1 MNLLGRLR
9 PAAYKI
15 HTYAGCCSDNQSVS
29 IGLSWRIDLSRR
41 RRMASSRSLAL
52 QLVLFTLLLPPHLVS
67 VSCAKSC
74 FWPSS
79 AHDDGSCLSWRVMVE
94 ANNARGWRTV
104 PAPCVGYVRSYMT
117 RGQYGRDLDSVME
130 QVSAY
135 ADQIAADD
143 DGLDA
148 WIFDIDDTCLSNL
161 LYYQAK
167 RFGAYDP
174 MAFKNWAS
182 LGACPGIPAVLQLFL
197 TLQDKGFKL
206 FLLSGRDEETLGSCT
221 SENLESEGFSGYE
234 RLLMRTPD
242 YRGQS
247 SSVFKSAMRKQL
259 VDEGY
264 RIRGNVGDQWSDLQ
278 GDNVGDRVFK
288 IPNPMYF
295 VP

>member
-1 MNLLGRLR
+1 
-9 PAAYKI
+9 
-15 HTYAGCCSDNQSVS
+15 
-29 IGLSWRIDLSRR
+29 
-41 RRMASSRSLAL
+41 MASSRRSLAL
-52 QLVLFTLLLPPHLVS
+52 WVLLTLVLPPHLLS
-67 VSCAKSC
+67 LGCATKSC

-104 PAPCVGYVRSYMT
+104 PAPCVGYVRGYMT

-130 QVSAY
+130 QVSAFV
-135 ADQIAADD
+135 DQIAAAD
-143 DGLDA
+143 DGMDA

-161 LYYQAK
+161 IYYEAK

-174 MAFKNWAS
+174 LAFKNWAS
-182 LGACPGIPAVLQLFL
+182 QGACPGIPAVLQLFM
-197 TLQDKGFKL
+197 TLQDKGFKI

-221 SENLESEGFSGYE
+221 SENLESEGFSGYQK
-234 RLLMRTPD
+234 LLMRTPD

-247 SSVFKSAMRKQL
+247 SSLFKSAMRKQL
-259 VDEGY
+259 VEEGY

-278 GDNVGDRVFK
+278 GENVGDRVFK

>member
-1 MNLLGRLR
+1 
-9 PAAYKI
+9 
-15 HTYAGCCSDNQSVS
+15 
-29 IGLSWRIDLSRR
+29 
-41 RRMASSRSLAL
+41 MASLAL
-52 QLVLFTLLLPPHLVS
+52 QLVQLVLFTLLLLPQLLVS

-79 AHDDGSCLSWRVMVE
+79 ARDDGGCLSWRVMVE

-135 ADQIAADD
+135 VDQIAAAD

-174 MAFKNWAS
+174 LAFKNWAS
-182 LGACPGIPAVLQLFL
+182 QGACPGIPAVLQLFM

>member
-1 MNLLGRLR
+1 MIYPG
-9 PAAYKI
+9 
-15 HTYAGCCSDNQSVS
+15 
-29 IGLSWRIDLSRR
+29 
-41 RRMASSRSLAL
+41 RRMASSRSTLAL
-52 QLVLFTLLLPPHLVS
+52 WVLVALVLPPHLLS
-67 VSCAKSC
+67 LGCAKSC

-79 AHDDGSCLSWRVMVE
+79 AHDDGGCLSWRVMVE

-117 RGQYGRDLDSVME
+117 KGQYGRDLDSVME

-135 ADQIAADD
+135 VDQIAADD

-148 WIFDIDDTCLSNL
+148 WVFDIDDTCLSNL
-161 LYYQAK
+161 LYYEAK

-174 MAFKNWAS
+174 SAFKNWAS
-182 LGACPGIPAVLQLFL
+182 QRACTGIPAVLQMFL

-234 RLLMRTPD
+234 RLMMRTPD

-247 SSVFKSAMRKQL
+247 SSLFKSAMRKQL